1 MGLLFK
7 RLGIPAP
14 LLLGAMSISALGHGL
29 DLTPGA
35 MPPWLTTIAFVCMGA
50 LIGTRLSGVDRR
62 GLARALRAG
71 IVSTGVA
78 CTVAAGGAWLA
89 SQLLGLPPGALLL
102 AFAPGGVEV
111 MAAIAVETRLE
122 PAFVAA
128 HHVFRLFALSLL
140 VPVFVRRRAVS
151 R

>member
-1 MGLLFK
+1 
-7 RLGIPAP
+7 
-14 LLLGAMSISALGHGL
+14 
-29 DLTPGA
+29 
-35 MPPWLTTIAFVCMGA
+35 LTTIAFVCMGA

-62 GLARALRAG
+62 GLSQALLAG
-71 IVSTGVA
+71 IVTTGVA

-89 SQLLGLPPGALLL
+89 SQVLGLPAGALLL